1 MNFETENQGK
11 VLIIKANV
19 ERLDTQCSPELKSI
33 FIFEHKKGHNRI
45 ILDLKKTKFCDSS
58 GLSSVLVANRL
69 CKDTNGKFGL
79 IGVQPMVQKML
90 EIAQLTSVIEVYLS
104 LEEAIKHLE

>member
-1 MNFETENQGK
+1 MGNK
-11 VLIIKANV
+11 
-19 ERLDTQCSPELKSI
+19 
-33 FIFEHKKGHNRI
+33 
-45 ILDLKKTKFCDSS
+45 
-58 GLSSVLVANRL
+58 SVLVANRL

-104 LEEAIKHLE
+104 KEEAIKHLE